1 MIRLT
6 ERFPRTSLVVRTAYY
21 LAILV
26 GLFLLA
32 TADAY
37 QRPGFIYQ
45 GF

>member
-1 MIRLT
+1 MTQLT
-6 ERFPRTSLVVRTAYY
+6 DRFPRTALIVRTAYY